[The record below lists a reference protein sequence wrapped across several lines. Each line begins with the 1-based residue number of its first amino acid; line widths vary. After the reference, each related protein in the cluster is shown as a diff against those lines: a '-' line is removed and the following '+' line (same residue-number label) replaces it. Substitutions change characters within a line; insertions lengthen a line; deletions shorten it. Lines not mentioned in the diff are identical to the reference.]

1 MQIKEEEMSQIE
13 KKLWLKNYI
22 LAGSSQDE
30 NKRKKIKK
38 NLIKRATVIR
48 KNQNRE
54 DNHDVKET
62 MIP

>member
-1 MQIKEEEMSQIE
+1 MSQIE

>member
-1 MQIKEEEMSQIE
+1 LQIKEEEMSQIE